1 MDHKKIYS
9 LGCRRTGLA
18 MKSKEYK
25 GIWIPDKTLQDK
37 NLTLHQKII
46 YAMIENLAGERPCT
60 ASNSYFA
67 ERLGL
72 SEHTVSRH
80 IGNLKAVGRVTV
92 RLRRDKT
99 TKEVRFRE
107 IRPTS
112 NYYKLEGGVAN
123 IGEKVSEGE
132 PLRNIGEG
140 IIIKDIYKK
149 EDNKAENVSNSNKL
163 GKDRENSFEV
173 FWKTIPSIRR
183 INKQRTKKNWIKATQ
198 KVSPETIQDAMV
210 LTVERVEAR
219 YIKTSYA
226 WLSEKRWESVPEE
239 QEKIRKAFQYR

>member
-1 MDHKKIYS
+1 MERNGTRS
-9 LGCRRTGLA
+9 A

-37 NLTLHQKII
+37 TLTLHQKII

-80 IGNLKAVGRVTV
+80 IGNLRAVGRVTV
-92 RLRRDKT
+92 RLRRDEI

-107 IRPTS
+107 IRPKR
-112 NYYKLEGGVAN
+112 NYCKLEGGVAN

-140 IIIKDIYKK
+140 IIIKDTYKK
-149 EDNKAENVSNSNKL
+149 EDNKAENVSNSNKS
-163 GKDRENSFEV
+163 GKDKENRFEV

-183 INKQRTKKNWIKATQ
+183 INKQRTKKNWLKATQ
-198 KVSPETIQDAMV
+198 KVSPETIQEAME
-210 LTVERVEAR
+210 LTVDRIEPR

-226 WLSEKRWESVPEE
+226 WLSEERWKSVPPE
-239 QEKIRKAFQYR
+239 QEKVRKGFEYV

>member
-1 MDHKKIYS
+1 M
-9 LGCRRTGLA
+9 GCRRAGSA
-18 MKSKEYK
+18 VKSKEYK

-37 NLTLHQKII
+37 SLTLHQKII
-46 YAMIENLAGERPCT
+46 YAMIENLAGEKPCT

-80 IGNLKAVGRVTV
+80 IGNLKAIERITV
-92 RLRRDKT
+92 RLRRDEI

-107 IRPTS
+107 IRPKRH
-112 NYYKLEGGVAN
+112 YYKLDIGVAN

-140 IIIKDIYKK
+140 NIIKDIYNK
-149 EDNKAENVSNSNKL
+149 EDNKAENVSNSNKVV
-163 GKDRENSFEV
+163 KEREVDPFEI

-183 INKQRTKKNWIKATQ
+183 INKQRTKKNWMKATQ
-198 KVSPETIQDAMV
+198 KESVETIQEAMELFV
-210 LTVERVEAR
+210 QRLDAR

-226 WLSEKRWESVPEE
+226 WLSEERWKSIPDK
-239 QEKIRKAFQYR
+239 KINSGFDYVK